1 MTKAKLVLLPPT
13 WVQRAPT
20 PGYERLLADPD
31 IDAVYIPLP
40 NQLHFEWSVRALE
53 AGKHVLC
60 EKPLCLAARDV
71 ERLCVARD
79 RAGRHIEE
87 AFGYRNHAQWT
98 KVLDLI
104 ASDAIGPVR
113 AAHAVLAK
121 QFLDPADV
129 RNNPAAGGGALYD
142 LGSYAINAL
151 NLVCGRPPIRVAG
164 VLERDAR
171 FGIDRLT
178 SALLDYGDAHAS
190 LTVATQAGPAAWA
203 THQQLTVLGARGWLR
218 LNFPFA
224 QARPIACRIELGDE
238 RSVGAVPSVVYEF
251 EPANQYAL
259 QVERFSRRVLGA
271 AVPHLADRGCA
282 RHAADDR
289 SDLLPPPATARGA
302 RSRTDAPGPP
312 MKILMLHGINLNMF
326 GKREPAKYG
335 TTTLAEIDAR
345 LVALGKELGA
355 EVVSFQSND
364 EGAMCERIHQ
374 AFDSDIDAVLINAGA
389 WTHYSYGLRDALAML
404 TVPIVEL
411 HMSNIHAREP
421 FRTHS
426 VIAAIARGQICGFG
440 VDSYLLALRAAVS
453 AVQQAAKA

>member
-1 MTKAKLVLLPPT
+1 MTQQVRWGVLGAASIA
-13 WVQRAPT
+13 VQRVMPAMREAPSAT
-20 PGYERLLADPD
+20 LLALASRDESKARAIAADLGAPRAYAGYERLLADPD

-164 VLERDAR
+164 ALERDAR

-224 QARPIACRIELGDE
+224 QARPIACRIELGGE
-238 RSVGAVPSVVYEF
+238 HSVGAIPSVVYEF

-271 AVPHLADRGCA
+271 AVPAWPIEDALDTLRTIEAIF
-282 RHAADDR
+282 AAAHD
-289 SDLLPPPATARGA
+289 
-302 RSRTDAPGPP
+302 
-312 MKILMLHGINLNMF
+312 
-326 GKREPAKYG
+326 
-335 TTTLAEIDAR
+335 
-345 LVALGKELGA
+345 
-355 EVVSFQSND
+355 
-364 EGAMCERIHQ
+364 
-374 AFDSDIDAVLINAGA
+374 GA
-389 WTHYSYGLRDALAML
+389 W
-404 TVPIVEL
+404 
-411 HMSNIHAREP
+411 
-421 FRTHS
+421 RTLVH
-426 VIAAIARGQICGFG
+426 
-440 VDSYLLALRAAVS
+440 
-453 AVQQAAKA
+453 

>member
-1 MTKAKLVLLPPT
+1 MKQQVRWGVLGAASIA
-13 WVQRAPT
+13 VQRVMPAMREAPSAT
-20 PGYERLLADPD
+20 LLALASRDESKARAVAADLGAARAYAGYEQLLADPD

-60 EKPLCLAARDV
+60 EKPLCLASRDV

-98 KVLDLI
+98 QVLDLI
-104 ASDAIGPVR
+104 ASEAIGAVR

-151 NLVCGRPPIRVAG
+151 NLVCGRPPSRVAG

-238 RSVGAVPSVVYEF
+238 HSVGAVPSVVYEF
-251 EPANQYAL
+251 EPVNQYAL

-271 AVPHLADRGCA
+271 DVPVWPIEDA
-282 RHAADDR
+282 RDTLRTIEAIFAA
-289 SDLLPPPATARGA
+289 AREGVW
-302 RSRTDAPGPP
+302 R
-312 MKILMLHGINLNMF
+312 
-326 GKREPAKYG
+326 
-335 TTTLAEIDAR
+335 TLA
-345 LVALGKELGA
+345 
-355 EVVSFQSND
+355 
-364 EGAMCERIHQ
+364 H
-374 AFDSDIDAVLINAGA
+374 
-389 WTHYSYGLRDALAML
+389 
-404 TVPIVEL
+404 
-411 HMSNIHAREP
+411 
-421 FRTHS
+421 
-426 VIAAIARGQICGFG
+426 
-440 VDSYLLALRAAVS
+440 
-453 AVQQAAKA
+453 